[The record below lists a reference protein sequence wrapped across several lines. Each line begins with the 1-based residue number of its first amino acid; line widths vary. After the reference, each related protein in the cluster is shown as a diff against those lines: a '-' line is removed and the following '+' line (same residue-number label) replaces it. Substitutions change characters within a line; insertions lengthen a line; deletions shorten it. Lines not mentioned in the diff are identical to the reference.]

1 MCRYL
6 WVHNKFAM
14 QFKNDL
20 ILLSQ
25 QVVDC
30 SFMLYPTQ
38 ISWLLCMW
46 RSKHINSNGKRTGSY
61 TGIFY
66 LSRQSTLYNMPH
78 SPIHTNTVFMLLL
91 SVFYILMNALESNWW
106 FSISLMETGAARL
119 PRDLQA
125 LLCRQQVRFRVVTP
139 ITRLKRVSP
148 LSSFLFF

>member
-1 MCRYL
+1 
-6 WVHNKFAM
+6 M

-30 SFMLYPTQ
+30 SFMFYPTQ

-66 LSRQSTLYNMPH
+66 LSRQSTLHATFTH
-78 SPIHTNTVFMLLL
+78 SYKHC
-91 SVFYILMNALESNWW
+91 FYASSKCFLYSDE
-106 FSISLMETGAARL
+106 
-119 PRDLQA
+119 
-125 LLCRQQVRFRVVTP
+125 RFREQLVIQHLTDGDW
-139 ITRLKRVSP
+139 SS
-148 LSSFLFF
+148 LSTS